1 MKYTV
6 IYGNGH
12 SEQTNNKAKAI
23 KWANERISRAT
34 VVETATGDILHENAA
49 QRRINRNLTK
59 ISKIAASCKDGTIC
73 IL

>member
-1 MKYTV
+1 MKYII

-23 KWANERISRAT
+23 KWANEYAGTAT
-34 VVETATGDILHENAA
+34 VETVTGNILHENAS

-59 ISKIAASCKDGTIC
+59 LSKIAASCKDGTIC